1 MSNKLI
7 RLNEVLN
14 RTGYSKSW
22 TYKLIDK
29 GEFPK
34 PVKIG
39 PRSIAFIEGEIN
51 EWIEQR
57 INKSRCSIED
67 NA

>member
-1 MSNKLI
+1 MSNKFI
-7 RLNEVLN
+7 RLDEVLS

-39 PRSIAFIEGEIN
+39 PRTIAFIESEIN
-51 EWIEQR
+51 G
-57 INKSRCSIED
+57 
-67 NA
+67 

>member
-1 MSNKLI
+1 MEYKLL
-7 RLNEVLN
+7 RLDEVLD

-34 PVKIG
+34 QVKIG
-39 PRSIAFIEGEIN
+39 SRSVAFIESEIN

-57 INKSRCSIED
+57 INNTRRPEKTI
-67 NA
+67 N

>member
-1 MSNKLI
+1 MEYKIL
-7 RLNEVLN
+7 RMDQVLN

-22 TYKLIDK
+22 TYKLIGK

-34 PVKIG
+34 QVKIG
-39 PRSIAFIEGEIN
+39 SRAVGFIESEID

-57 INKSRCSIED
+57 INNSRCPE
-67 NA
+67 NTLN

>member
-1 MSNKLI
+1 MSNKFI
-7 RLNEVLN
+7 RLDEVLS
-14 RTGYSKSW
+14 RIGYSKSW

-39 PRSIAFIEGEIN
+39 SRSIAFIESEIN

-57 INKSRCSIED
+57 INKSRRSIED